1 MKIKKIKTFDKGRNN
16 ANCMTFLLSDG
27 LYFTAFWLL
36 DIQMVSPMPLFTPE
50 DLLRYLYKESSPE
63 LTAAIQVALNE
74 NWALREQMEDIQAS
88 VNQLDIER
96 EVVSP
101 RMEVVLR
108 VLQYARDTAIETTSR
123 GWFSPAS
130 KWSFV

>member
-1 MKIKKIKTFDKGRNN
+1 MKIKKIKTFDKERNN

-74 NWALREQMEDIQAS
+74 NWTLREQMEDIQAS

-96 EVVSP
+96 EVIAP
-101 RMEVVLR
+101 RMEVVQR
-108 VLQYARDTAIETTSR
+108 VLQYARDTAVEATSK
-123 GWFSPAS
+123 GWFPTPDLA
-130 KWSFV
+130 